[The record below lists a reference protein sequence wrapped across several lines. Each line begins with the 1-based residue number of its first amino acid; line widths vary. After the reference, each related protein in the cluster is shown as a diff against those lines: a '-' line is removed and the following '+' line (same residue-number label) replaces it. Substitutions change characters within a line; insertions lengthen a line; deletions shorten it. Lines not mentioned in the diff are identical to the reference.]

1 MENIIECFIDRANNE
16 LPFGYS
22 VAADDEKRC
31 VIVYKENTPIYLF
44 SYYEIENDITGY
56 LDLLPEVL

>member
-1 MENIIECFIDRANNE
+1 MNKIIECFIQRANNE

-22 VAADDEKRC
+22 VADDGTC
-31 VIVYKENTPIYLF
+31 VKVFKEEHPIYLF
-44 SYYEIENDITGY
+44 SYEGIESDITGC